1 MDELLQHEPAVRLGF
16 FFGVF
21 AAMALWERLATRRAP
36 GAGGLAPHYGRY
48 CGAAHRAEA
57 MVEASP
63 LPLVLVEADGSV
75 IRLAKLHPDYDPH
88 NRVAAMAYLQARHAA
103 GEIVTGLLYLD
114 PEAQDLH
121 DSLGTTKAPLN
132 AMNEDVL
139 CPGAK
144 ALDAVNDS
152 YR

>member
-1 MDELLQHEPAVRLGF
+1 
-16 FFGVF
+16 
-21 AAMALWERLATRRAP
+21 
-36 GAGGLAPHYGRY
+36 
-48 CGAAHRAEA
+48 
-57 MVEASP
+57 
-63 LPLVLVEADGSV
+63 
-75 IRLAKLHPDYDPH
+75 
-88 NRVAAMAYLQARHAA
+88 MAYLQARHAE

-132 AMNEDVL
+132 TMGAGIL
-139 CPGAK
+139 CPGSK

>member
-1 MDELLQHEPAVRLGF
+1 M
-16 FFGVF
+16 
-21 AAMALWERLATRRAP
+21 
-36 GAGGLAPHYGRY
+36 
-48 CGAAHRAEA
+48 
-57 MVEASP
+57 
-63 LPLVLVEADGSV
+63 
-75 IRLAKLHPDYDPH
+75 IKLAKLHPDYDPH

-132 AMNEDVL
+132 TMGADMCCAPVPRRSPPLNE
-139 CPGAK
+139 
-144 ALDAVNDS
+144 S